1 MASSEMRRPAPEVNN
16 VAVCVPVYN
25 GAAHLA
31 DCLRSVA
38 AQQAA
43 GLEIIVGDDSSS
55 DRSLDVAE
63 SVRDEFPAHRWKI
76 VRHPN
81 RMGMARNWNA
91 CVEVASGP
99 LIKVMGQDDILYP
112 GCLAEQAEA
121 LSASDEIALC
131 ACGCEICSASG
142 KKIFHRKR
150 NYGDGVH
157 DGNEIL
163 SRCLRSAANFIG
175 EPVTGMFRKADFE
188 KAGGFD
194 LTMRYFV
201 DLDMWAR
208 LLKGRKF
215 AFVDK
220 PLCGFRIHRGGA
232 SFSLQGE
239 GYAEFLRLEK
249 KLGLGEPLSL
259 PARFVRRVSALR
271 DSCVRLAAYR
281 VLGSL

>member
-1 MASSEMRRPAPEVNN
+1 MKN
-16 VAVCVPVYN
+16 VSVCIPVYN

-38 AQQAA
+38 TQQAIA
-43 GLEIIVGDDSSS
+43 LEIVVGDDNSS
-55 DRSLDVAE
+55 DKSLDVVAA
-63 SVRDEFPAHRWKI
+63 VRDKFPAVEWRVI
-76 VRHPN
+76 RHHN
-81 RMGMARNWNA
+81 RLGMAGNWNA
-91 CVEVASGP
+91 CVEAASGP
-99 LIKVMGQDDILYP
+99 LIKVMGQDDILYS
-112 GCLAEQAEA
+112 GCLAAQAEA
-121 LSASDEIALC
+121 LTASDEIALC

-150 NYGDGVH
+150 KHSHGVH
-157 DGNEIL
+157 DGDEIL
-163 SRCLRSAANFIG
+163 ARCLRSAANFIG
-175 EPVTGMFRKADFE
+175 EPVTAMFRKSDFE

-194 LTMRYFV
+194 LSMSYFV

-215 AFVDK
+215 AFVAE

-249 KLGLGEPLSL
+249 KLGLGEPLPLSV
-259 PARFVRRVSALR
+259 RFVRRISALR
-271 DSCVRLAAYR
+271 DSMLRLAAYR
-281 VLGSL
+281 ISGAI